1 MLKEVKFE
9 SAEARDKKMGQ
20 FQKIYP
26 HLMFMPNKDIDEDT
40 GVTTW
45 FFDAEMP
52 KTKDNPFRIFK
63 AYDGYLIAPS
73 ELTGDF

>member
-1 MLKEVKFE
+1 MLKEVKFKTSQE
-9 SAEARDKKMGQ
+9 RDKKMGQ

-26 HLMFMPNKDIDEDT
+26 HLMFMPNHDDGR
-40 GVTTW
+40 GVEIW
-45 FFDAEMP
+45 SFDAEMP

-63 AYDGYLIAPS
+63 AYDGYLIGPS